1 MVVITVRSGKD
12 FDITAQRVAASNPL
26 VKDAFVEALRQSE

>member
-1 MVVITVRSGKD
+1 MVVVTIRSGKD

-26 VKDAFVEALRQSE
+26 VKDAFVEALRQLE